1 MNLFILMELWL
12 FSDFRKMEL
21 SSKIA
26 SIADDERFFIE
37 ECAEDE

>member
-1 MNLFILMELWL
+1 
-12 FSDFRKMEL
+12 MEL
-21 SSKIA
+21 SSKMA

>member
-1 MNLFILMELWL
+1 
-12 FSDFRKMEL
+12 MEL

-26 SIADDERFFIE
+26 SMADDERFFIE

>member
-1 MNLFILMELWL
+1 
-12 FSDFRKMEL
+12 MEL

-26 SIADDERFFIE
+26 SIANDERFFIE

>member
-1 MNLFILMELWL
+1 
-12 FSDFRKMEL
+12 MEL

>member
-1 MNLFILMELWL
+1 
-12 FSDFRKMEL
+12 MEL
-21 SSKIA
+21 SSKIV